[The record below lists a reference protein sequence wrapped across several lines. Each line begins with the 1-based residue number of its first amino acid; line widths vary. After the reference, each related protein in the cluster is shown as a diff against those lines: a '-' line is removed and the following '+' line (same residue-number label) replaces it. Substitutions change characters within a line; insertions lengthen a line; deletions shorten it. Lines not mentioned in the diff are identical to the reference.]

1 MGIPKM
7 EAPIPFKMAVVSQLC
22 FPPSRPCHHH
32 SSRSNSRTLAQ
43 LSVDIGPS
51 RHLSPSKPRPS
62 SLWQSRSRPKSPPL
76 LCTLDTFAPI
86 LSSSRPPP
94 HPLGLLILSISSSPI
109 VLSSCSKAQSPP
121 SGWQS
126 LTLGNLT
133 MRWLLLQGT
142 SINAT
147 KSLQDRNIRPINTK
161 PSTRSY
167 MQNALYLRRMQMLP
181 KATFITLQRSGD
193 GIVVH

>member
-1 MGIPKM
+1 LTKADSYFLLSISCRPMGIPKM

-32 SSRSNSRTLAQ
+32 SSRSNSRTLVH

-62 SLWQSRSRPKSPPL
+62 SSPQKSTAPLHTRHLCLHPILFSSSSHPLGHLILSTSSRPLILSASSRPL
-76 LCTLDTFAPI
+76 ILSASSSCRPHLV
-86 LSSSRPPP
+86 LSSSE
-94 HPLGLLILSISSSPI
+94 
-109 VLSSCSKAQSPP
+109 AQSPP

-147 KSLQDRNIRPINTK
+147 KSLRDRNIRPINTK
-161 PSTRSY
+161 PSTRS
-167 MQNALYLRRMQMLP
+167 
-181 KATFITLQRSGD
+181 
-193 GIVVH
+193 